1 MPGTLLPHDSFVSG
15 RQSNWTSSELW
26 GLLVARSFEFC
37 KVVAPPPGGLLSK
50 KSRRRS
56 SSKKSHEAAIA
67 KVEAHTANSG
77 SPGAPVKSIPG
88 ILTLDDW
95 YMAYEN
101 ELLVAGGR
109 PLVSRDLATMEVR

>member
-1 MPGTLLPHDSFVSG
+1 M
-15 RQSNWTSSELW
+15 
-26 GLLVARSFEFC
+26 LVVRSFEFC

-56 SSKKSHEAAIA
+56 SSKKSHEAALA
-67 KVEAHTANSG
+67 KVEAHKAKS
-77 SPGAPVKSIPG
+77 GAPVKSNPG